1 MNMQNQYQNTS
12 PLLSIKTTLTI
23 WVIFQS
29 EGFKSH
35 IQNQLETHSKLKGV
49 FVHAVDLAA
58 LTKKDS
64 IAPDLIFVE
73 AQDNWMQTINELQ
86 SLSYPF
92 KEIAAALIV
101 FGDEHDPMALK
112 SALKLG
118 ASDFLSYNSS
128 IEQLSELLVHT
139 AQEKLTNAAQGE
151 SFAFINTKG
160 GTGTTTVSMN
170 TALVLA
176 EYHPGK
182 VLFLD
187 MDNQFGVAASYMDV
201 YPKYNIQDVY
211 DELDGLDES
220 SLSALVTQL
229 ESGLHF
235 LSLCQNSVFNDIDR
249 NMNVDQFFSVLRRYY
264 DYIVVDFSRG
274 VEPFMSEAVSHFTK
288 VVLVVQQNITS
299 IRNASLMAKT
309 LTFDYGVSSEQQVM
323 LINRYEKRHQIAL
336 KDIQNTLPN
345 VACFCIPNDFK
356 NITES
361 NNLGS
366 PLVLS
371 KPSSALSK
379 AFHEFSA
386 NLVPIEHKSQSW
398 FAKLL
403 S

>member
-1 MNMQNQYQNTS
+1 MNLQTQYQDTS
-12 PLLSIKTTLTI
+12 PLLSIKTTLII
-23 WVIFQS
+23 WVIYQT
-29 EGFKSH
+29 EDFKSH
-35 IQNQLETHSKLKGV
+35 IQMQLETQNKLKGV
-49 FVHAVDLAA
+49 FVHAADLTS
-58 LTKKDS
+58 LTQKES

-73 AQDNWMQTINELQ
+73 AKDNWMQTIDDLQ

-92 KEIAAALIV
+92 KEISAALIV
-101 FGDEHDPMALK
+101 FGDESDPMALK

-118 ASDFLSYNSS
+118 ASDFLSQNSN
-128 IEQLSELLVHT
+128 IEQLSDLLVHT
-139 AQEKLTNAAQGE
+139 AQEKLSNSVQGE

-160 GTGTTTVSMN
+160 GTGTTTVAMN

-187 MDNQFGVAASYMDV
+187 MDNQFGVAASYMDI

-249 NMNVDQFFSVLRRYY
+249 NMNVEQFFSVLRRYY

-274 VEPFMSEAVSHFTK
+274 VEPFMAEAISHFTK
-288 VVLVVQQNITS
+288 VILVVQQNITS
-299 IRNASLMAKT
+299 IRNASLIAKA
-309 LTFDYGVSSEQQVM
+309 LSFDYGVSSEQQTLLV
-323 LINRYEKRHQIAL
+323 NRFEKRQQIGL
-336 KDIQNTLPN
+336 QDIQHTLPN
-345 VACFCIPNDFK
+345 VECHCIPNDFK
-356 NITES
+356 NISES
-361 NNLGS
+361 NNLGN
-366 PLVLS
+366 PVVLS

-379 AFHEFSA
+379 AFHVFAAS
-386 NLVPIEHKSQSW
+386 LVPIEHKSQSW
-398 FAKLL
+398 FERLL